1 MPDQIPP
8 VVASKSE
15 IGANIKCTS
24 AIKVRLSLLSLPL
37 DPLEFTQPTLGAEL
51 TWPSQLG
58 RPMFSLVSLSAAQV
72 EARELLGTIP
82 VL

>member
-15 IGANIKCTS
+15 IEANIKCTS

-51 TWPSQLG
+51 TWPSQLE
-58 RPMFSLVSLSAAQV
+58 RHMFSLVSLSAAQV

-82 VL
+82 VA